1 MASKND
7 TLLLAAESLSEAGTN
22 LRLARGQLRGG
33 NRYEKL
39 KARNKIFSATMA
51 CEKVARQLRGKF
63 GLEG

>member
-1 MASKND
+1 MASKHD
-7 TLLLAAESLSEAGTN
+7 TLLLAAEALSEAGTA
-22 LRLARGQLRGG
+22 LRSARGHLRTG

-39 KARNKIFSATMA
+39 KAHNRIFAATMA